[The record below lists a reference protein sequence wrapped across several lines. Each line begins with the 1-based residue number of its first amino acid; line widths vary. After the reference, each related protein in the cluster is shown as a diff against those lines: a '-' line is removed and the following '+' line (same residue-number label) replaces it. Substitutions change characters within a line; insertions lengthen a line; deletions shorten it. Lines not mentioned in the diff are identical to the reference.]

1 MTFWI
6 AGMVLA
12 FTAGYL
18 VNASK
23 QAAVLLLIAGVA
35 ISYIEQYLWKDG
47 EISQKK
53 EELARSEAKIAYLH
67 TEIEALTK
75 ENAFLKEKNNEIKK
89 ELQRLRELVP
99 SEERDA
105 DIIKRAI
112 TEVGEDLADVLR
124 RKE

>member
-12 FTAGYL
+12 FTAGHL